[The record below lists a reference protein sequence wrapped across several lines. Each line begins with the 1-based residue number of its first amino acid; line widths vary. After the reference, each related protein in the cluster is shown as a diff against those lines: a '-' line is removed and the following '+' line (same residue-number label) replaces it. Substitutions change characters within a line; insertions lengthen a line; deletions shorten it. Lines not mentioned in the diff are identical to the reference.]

1 LRFEWQP
8 LVLDELGK
16 SLSTAISKLLGRT
29 VADEA
34 AIREFVKEIQRA
46 LLRGDVNVDLVL
58 EMSKRIEKEATTEI
72 PPGVSRKDQVVY
84 AAYNELI
91 RILGE
96 HPVEARIDRG
106 RTNIYM
112 LVGIQGSGKTT
123 TAAKLAIYFQKKGL
137 KPGVVCTDTYR
148 PGALQQLQQLLE
160 ANKIPVYGE
169 PQGKDP
175 VEVAIHGIA
184 LLKADCDFIV
194 IDTAGRHKD
203 EKALVEEMEDMA
215 KEVKPDR
222 IVLTIDGTIGQQA
235 KAQAQAF
242 HEAVGL
248 GYIIV
253 TKLDGAARGGGALSA
268 VAATG
273 APIVFVCLGEKV
285 GDLEHF
291 DPNGFVSRLLGYGD
305 LKGLV
310 ERFSQMEL
318 ELSKEKAKALVAGR
332 FTLDDM
338 LEQLQSVGKMGPID
352 SILKFLP
359 GGYKI
364 PEGALKDTDQ
374 KVKKWKAIVQ
384 SMNGEERENPA
395 ILDSQRIRRVARGSG
410 TTERD
415 VKELLKQFHMARSLM
430 KRFRGNRELRRR
442 MLGKM

>member
-1 LRFEWQP
+1 M
-8 LVLDELGK
+8 VLDELGS
-16 SLSTAISKLLGRT
+16 SLSTAISRLLGRT
-29 VADEA
+29 MADEA
-34 AIREFVKEIQRA
+34 AIKEFVKEIQRA

-58 EMSKRIEKEATTEI
+58 EMSKRIEKEATKEI

-84 AAYNELI
+84 SAYNELI

-96 HPVEARIDRG
+96 HPVEPRLDRG

-123 TAAKLAIYFQKKGL
+123 IAAKLAYYFQKKGFRS
-137 KPGVVCTDTYR
+137 GVVCADTYR

-160 ANKIPVYGE
+160 PYMIPVYGE
-169 PQGKDP
+169 PDGKNP
-175 VEVAIHGIA
+175 VEIAIHGIA
-184 LLKADCDFIV
+184 QLRVNCDLIV
-194 IDTAGRHKD
+194 VDTAGRHKD
-203 EKALVEEMEDMA
+203 EKALIEEMEEMA

-222 IVLTIDGTIGQQA
+222 IILTIDATIGQQA
-235 KAQAQAF
+235 KPQAQAF

-248 GYIIV
+248 GYIFM

-273 APIVFVCLGEKV
+273 APIVFVGLGEKI

-310 ERFSQMEL
+310 ERFSQMEI
-318 ELSKEKAKALVAGR
+318 EFSKEKAKALVSGR

-338 LEQLQSVGKMGPID
+338 LEQLQAAGKMGPID
-352 SILKFLP
+352 NLLKFFP
-359 GGYKI
+359 GGNKI
-364 PEGALKDTDQ
+364 PEGALKDADQ
-374 KVKKWKAIVQ
+374 KVKKWKAVVQ
-384 SMNGEERENPA
+384 SMNKDERENPS

-410 TTERD
+410 TSERD
-415 VKELLKQFHMARSLM
+415 VKDMLKQFNMARNM
-430 KRFRGNRELRRR
+430 IKRFRGSRELRRR

>member
-1 LRFEWQP
+1 M
-8 LVLDELGK
+8 VLDELGS
-16 SLSTAISKLLGRT
+16 SLSTAISRLLGRT
-29 VADEA
+29 MADEV
-34 AIREFVKEIQRA
+34 AIKEFVKEIQRA

-58 EMSKRIEKEATTEI
+58 EMSKRIEKDATKEI

-84 AAYNELI
+84 SAYNELI

-96 HPVEARIDRG
+96 HPVEPRLDRG

-123 TAAKLAIYFQKKGL
+123 IAAKLAYYFQKKGFRS
-137 KPGVVCTDTYR
+137 GVVCADTYR

-160 ANKIPVYGE
+160 PYLIPVYGE
-169 PQGKDP
+169 PDGKNP
-175 VEVAIHGIA
+175 VEIAIHGIA
-184 LLKADCDFIV
+184 QLRVNCDLIV
-194 IDTAGRHKD
+194 VDTAGRHKD
-203 EKALVEEMEDMA
+203 EKALIEEMEEMA

-222 IVLTIDGTIGQQA
+222 IILTIDATIGQQA
-235 KAQAQAF
+235 KPQAQAF

-248 GYIIV
+248 GYIFM

-273 APIVFVCLGEKV
+273 APIVFVGLGEKI

-310 ERFSQMEL
+310 ERFSQMEI
-318 ELSKEKAKALVAGR
+318 EFSKEKAKALVSGR

-338 LEQLQSVGKMGPID
+338 LEQLQAAGKMGPID
-352 SILKFLP
+352 NLLKFFP
-359 GGYKI
+359 GGNKI
-364 PEGALKDTDQ
+364 PEGALKDADQ
-374 KVKKWKAIVQ
+374 KVKKWKAVVQ
-384 SMNGEERENPA
+384 SMNKDERENPS

-410 TTERD
+410 TSERD
-415 VKELLKQFHMARSLM
+415 VKDMLKQFNMARNM
-430 KRFRGNRELRRR
+430 IKRFRGSRELRRR

>member
-1 LRFEWQP
+1 
-8 LVLDELGK
+8 LVLDELGS
-16 SLSTAISKLLGRT
+16 SLSTAISRLLGRT
-29 VADEA
+29 MADEV
-34 AIREFVKEIQRA
+34 AIKEFVKEIQRA

-58 EMSKRIEKEATTEI
+58 EMSKRIEKDATKEI

-84 AAYNELI
+84 SAYNELI

-96 HPVEARIDRG
+96 HPVEPRLDRG

-123 TAAKLAIYFQKKGL
+123 IAAKLAYYFQKKGFRS
-137 KPGVVCTDTYR
+137 GVVCADTYR

-160 ANKIPVYGE
+160 PYLIPVYGE
-169 PQGKDP
+169 PDGKNP
-175 VEVAIHGIA
+175 VEIAIHGIA
-184 LLKADCDFIV
+184 QLRVNCDLIV
-194 IDTAGRHKD
+194 VDTAGRHKD
-203 EKALVEEMEDMA
+203 EKALIEEMEEMA

-222 IVLTIDGTIGQQA
+222 IILTIDATIGQQA
-235 KAQAQAF
+235 KPQAQAF

-248 GYIIV
+248 GYIFM

-273 APIVFVCLGEKV
+273 APIVFVGLGEKI

-310 ERFSQMEL
+310 ERFSQMEI
-318 ELSKEKAKALVAGR
+318 EFSKEKAKALVSGR

-338 LEQLQSVGKMGPID
+338 LEQLQAAGKMGPID
-352 SILKFLP
+352 NLLKFFP
-359 GGYKI
+359 GGNKI
-364 PEGALKDTDQ
+364 PEGALKDADQ
-374 KVKKWKAIVQ
+374 KVKKWKAVVQ
-384 SMNGEERENPA
+384 SMNKDERENPS

-410 TTERD
+410 TSERD
-415 VKELLKQFHMARSLM
+415 VKDMLKQFNMARNM
-430 KRFRGNRELRRR
+430 IKRFRGSRELRRR